1 MRTSTRNGHA
11 SISIADAEKAIYVD
25 FEGFEDQPPSLLGI
39 LIDGSLTQ
47 VILDSR
53 LTPAAAAKGCQTATI
68 ADVAATLKHWCRD
81 GDRKLVGYSQ
91 HELQVFANYSGVDF
105 TAEYRDARMIAK
117 RWWNTCRRGLPR
129 RDNGLKAFLEA
140 IGKPYPTY
148 FGERKTTARLRAVI
162 DMLRKRGTY
171 ESLTPVV
178 KSKWQKLLSY
188 NAYDCR
194 GMQELIAIACK
205 EVAASRMKV

>member
-68 ADVAATLKHWCRD
+68 ADVAAVD
-81 GDRKLVGYSQ
+81 GG
-91 HELQVFANYSGVDF
+91 
-105 TAEYRDARMIAK
+105 
-117 RWWNTCRRGLPR
+117 
-129 RDNGLKAFLEA
+129 
-140 IGKPYPTY
+140 
-148 FGERKTTARLRAVI
+148 
-162 DMLRKRGTY
+162 
-171 ESLTPVV
+171 
-178 KSKWQKLLSY
+178 
-188 NAYDCR
+188 
-194 GMQELIAIACK
+194 
-205 EVAASRMKV
+205 